1 MRSILLLL
9 FCVDVIVYVHC
20 AVEDRYLRAKDFI
33 IEKPAEGDKSSAPEI
48 AEVGKIGKL
57 EKKLP

>member
-9 FCVDVIVYVHC
+9 FCVDVVVYVHC
-20 AVEDRYLRAKDFI
+20 AVEDQYLRAKDFI
-33 IEKPAEGDKSSAPEI
+33 IEKPAERDSAAEI
-48 AEVGKIGKL
+48 AEVAKIGKL